1 VVVRYFIGRVVTFLT
16 VHVSQSRFHTPLC
29 RRPSPA
35 FSPSTLPLSDRAMLR
50 ELRAYEAL
58 DLAERTSREN
68 LEFKG
73 GGCPAP
79 VGS

>member
-1 VVVRYFIGRVVTFLT
+1 
-16 VHVSQSRFHTPLC
+16 
-29 RRPSPA
+29 
-35 FSPSTLPLSDRAMLR
+35 MLR